1 MASASRTL
9 DVFALLFA
17 VLAVSN
23 LLKPLQILGKETGF
37 VLFGTRLEGTA
48 NAVAGPLFGL
58 YLLVYAWSIWAGKG
72 FALPLAVVYV
82 VYVAINLVL
91 FFMFSEQPGGAGY
104 MVFGVVYA
112 AIALGVSGGAVWLLY
127 NQRLTPPL

>member
-1 MASASRTL
+1 MACVSRTL

-48 NAVAGPLFGL
+48 NAVAGPLFGI
-58 YLLVYAWSIWAGKG
+58 YLLVYAWAIWADKG
-72 FALPLAVVYV
+72 FALPMAVVYV
-82 VYVAINLVL
+82 AYVAVNLVM
-91 FFMFSEQPGGAGY
+91 FFMLNDRPGGASY
-104 MVFGVVYA
+104 LVFGVVYA
-112 AIALGVSGGAVWLLY
+112 AIALGVSGAAAWLLY